1 MPKSKKLTLIL
12 ATALFLASASLLGTA
27 AAQKASVPKPQDRLA
42 LGEEHVKQLCLI
54 MKSEKQGKISK
65 QEFMKF
71 MEAEFERLDKS
82 KQGELDVNAIVQPAI
97 TANRLVGK

>member
-1 MPKSKKLTLIL
+1 MPNPKKFTLIL
-12 ATALFLASASLLGTA
+12 VIALILASTVLLA
-27 AAQKASVPKPQDRLA
+27 AAQKDSAPKTQDRLA

-71 MEAEFERLDKS
+71 MEAEFERLDRS
-82 KQGELDVNAIVQPAI
+82 KQGELDVNALVQPTI